1 MANELILDIDL
12 SGDAINDL
20 MDYPQLVSYELT
32 TAMNK
37 SLLALERKVKDNI
50 EEFSNTGQLRSSIN
64 HQIISPFPNLIGIVG
79 TPLLYGLVMEEGR
92 AAGAPPPP
100 HAAIKLWAVRKLQIA
115 PNEADDAAEAI
126 RWSIAHKGIKGR
138 EYFKKSLE
146 ASEPLINKLF
156 DAAIAR
162 SVQRYNES

>member
-32 TAMNK
+32 TAMDK
-37 SLLALERKVKDNI
+37 SLMALEREVKNRAP
-50 EEFSNTGQLRSSIN
+50 ENTGQLRSSIN

-92 AAGAPPPP
+92 AAGKPPPP
-100 HAAIKLWAVRKLQIA
+100 HDAIKLWAVRKLQIA
-115 PNEADDAAEAI
+115 PNEADDVAEAI

-138 EYFKKSLE
+138 EYFKESLE